1 MVYDA
6 LGWPREG
13 NVKLLIC
20 GVFALLCC
28 VFVFGQTKEKVLY
41 SFGSGS
47 SDGSAPNGGLV
58 FDSAGNIYGTT
69 RLGGRSG
76 CSAQCGTVFEL
87 SPSSK
92 GGWTETVLYTFCSQT
107 NCTDGG
113 NPTGGLAIDGDG
125 NLYGTAVAGGIYG
138 GICHGGGCGT
148 VFELSPPSSQGGS
161 WIYTVLWSF
170 GSVANDGGGPLGGLT
185 WDTLGN
191 LYGTTGSGGADSG
204 LGTVFELAL
213 QPSGFWNET
222 ILYTFC
228 PGQVEPCVDG
238 FQPEAGVSFGPSGD
252 IYGTTSFGGVKSGA
266 STWGVLF
273 ELLPSGDGSWTE
285 STLYRFQPSGGG
297 HPMSGVNFD
306 RKGNAYLTTN
316 NGAANSPG
324 LCGSVFGFA
333 PNGQH
338 RSYQFT
344 DSGIGCNP
352 SAGLFVDPNGSKLYG
367 TTSDGGSNGGGVVYE
382 ISGTEGTAIYN
393 FCSETNCADG
403 MTPSG
408 TLTAHGSTLYST
420 TVNGGKFGQG
430 VVFALAP

>member
-1 MVYDA
+1 VSK
-6 LGWPREG
+6 LFH
-13 NVKLLIC
+13 LLIVPSLFC
-20 GVFALLCC
+20 VFAL
-28 VFVFGQTKEKVLY
+28 GQAHEKVLY
-41 SFGSGS
+41 SFGNGA

-69 RLGGRSG
+69 RLGGKSG

-113 NPTGGLAIDGDG
+113 NPTGGLAADGDG

-161 WIYTVLWSF
+161 WSYTVLWSF

-213 QPSGFWNET
+213 QPSGFWDET

-228 PGQVEPCVDG
+228 PGQIEPCVDG
-238 FQPEAGVSFGPSGD
+238 FQPEASVSFGSSGD
-252 IYGTTSFGGVKSGA
+252 IYGTTSYGGIKSGA

-273 ELLPSGDGSWTE
+273 ELLPSDNGTWTE
-285 STLYRFQPSGGG
+285 STLYRFPPREGG
-297 HPMSGVNFD
+297 HPVSGVSFD
-306 RKGNAYLTTN
+306 RKGNAYLTTY
-316 NGAANSPG
+316 NGVASSPG
-324 LCGSVFGFA
+324 VCGSVFGLA
-333 PNGQH
+333 PNNEH
-338 RSYQFT
+338 RSYLFS

-352 SAGLFVDPNGSKLYG
+352 AAGVLVDPRGGTLYG
-367 TTSDGGSNGGGVVYE
+367 TTEAGGSSGGGMVYQ
-382 ISGTEGTAIYN
+382 IAGPKGTAIYN
-393 FCSETNCADG
+393 FCSEANCADG

-408 TLTAHGSTLYST
+408 NLTLHGSSLYGT
-420 TVNGGKFGQG
+420 TIKGGRFGQG
-430 VVFALAP
+430 VVFELIP